1 MISWEIHQRSRWNA
15 GISKAFHGC
24 FCPKPW
30 DDPQGLAIRL
40 EVELEVDRKDIYQ
53 YH

>member
-1 MISWEIHQRSRWNA
+1 MLGFQ
-15 GISKAFHGC
+15 GISRLFL
-24 FCPKPW
+24 PKTI